1 MQRRVIGLLLA
12 AVILFG
18 CVCTMAPSVSAASG
32 MKASEDCISIIKKL
46 EGFSKYP
53 FYDYG
58 QWTVGYGTAC
68 PSEDRARY
76 DQVGITEAEADA
88 LLREYVAE
96 FEADLNKFMSS
107 NSLNLKQ
114 CQFDALLSFTYN
126 LGSNWMNNSS
136 TFRSAVLKQKTGNDF
151 IFAIGRWCTADG
163 EVLPHLIKRRL
174 AEANMYLNGA
184 YSTTP
189 PSNYK
194 YVIFETNLEDA
205 VTDVRVQAYDAKVGD
220 SIRATASKSGYT
232 FLGWFTEESGGKQV
246 TALNTDTSV
255 DTLYAHWEKKS
266 EDKKEETE
274 NGDVPENTEPPA
286 DAVVVTVTGEQVNVR
301 SGPGTSYE
309 KVGVALRGEQL
320 AITETQK
327 VGSAIWGKFSKGW
340 ISLVYTD
347 YDSVIA
353 TQGQD
358 PDKVTATGVVNTKK
372 LNVRGGAGTNYPIVD
387 YLYQGDKVEIT
398 LQQKVDSTVW
408 GKIPEGW
415 ISMKYVDL
423 VESEPEEK
431 PEEDQ
436 DESTA
441 PETPD
446 ETDPPADE
454 EQKQEVIATGTVV
467 NCTSLRIR
475 SGPGTSYTQ
484 VGSLPKGTRVS
495 IYAKTTVKGQ
505 VWGQID
511 QGWICLT
518 GYVQLDTGVS
528 ESGTVGTVVNC
539 KELNVRAGA
548 GTDYAKV
555 GKLPKGTQV
564 VILETTQ
571 VKGANWGRID
581 IGWVHMHYIQLGGTI
596 DNSGSSGSTD
606 NSGNSGN
613 SGSTSGGNTD
623 SSTGSGSTETG
634 LPMYGVITGTDTLR
648 IREAAGTEYQQVG
661 TLKRGDR
668 VKILETTKV
677 GRATWGRID
686 QGWISLYYVELD
698 EDVAGTTKTVNTKSL
713 NIRSG
718 PGTNNAKVG
727 TYEKGDKV
735 KILETTTVGSTLWGR
750 TDRGWISMD
759 YVI

>member
-1 MQRRVIGLLLA
+1 MYRRVIGMLLA

-18 CVCTMAPSVSAASG
+18 CICTMAPSVSAASD
-32 MKASEDCISIIKKL
+32 MKASEDCISFIKKL

-53 FYDYG
+53 YYDYG

-76 DQVGITEAEADA
+76 DRDGITEAEADA

-96 FEADLNKFMSS
+96 FEADLNKFVSS
-107 NSLNLKQ
+107 NSLKLKQ

-126 LGSNWMNNSS
+126 LGPNWMNNSS
-136 TFRSAVLKQKTGNDF
+136 TFRTAVLKQKTGNDF

-163 EVLPHLIKRRL
+163 EVLSHLIKRRL

-194 YVIFETNLEDA
+194 YVIYETNLEDA
-205 VTDVRVQAYDAKVGD
+205 VTDVRVQAFDAKLGD
-220 SIRATASKSGYT
+220 SIRATATKSGYT
-232 FLGWFTEESGGKQV
+232 FLGWFTAETGGKQV
-246 TALNTDTSV
+246 TALNSDTSV
-255 DTLYAHWEKKS
+255 DTLYAHWEQKAAD
-266 EDKKEETE
+266 EDKE
-274 NGDVPENTEPPA
+274 NEDVPDNTEPPA
-286 DAVVVTVTGEQVNVR
+286 DAVIVTVTGEEVNVR
-301 SGPGTSYE
+301 SGPGTSHN
-309 KVGVALRGEQL
+309 KVGTVIRGEKL
-320 AITETQK
+320 AITETEK
-327 VGSAIWGKFSKGW
+327 VGSALWGKFDRGW

-353 TQGQD
+353 TKDQD

-372 LNVRGGAGTNYPIVD
+372 LNVRGGAGTDYPIVD
-387 YLYQGDKVEIT
+387 YLYQGDKVVIT
-398 LQQKVDSTVW
+398 LQQKVGSAVW
-408 GKIPEGW
+408 GKVSQGW

-423 VESEPEEK
+423 VDFEPEEDEK
-431 PEEDQ
+431 PEDDKE
-436 DESTA
+436 EPVV
-441 PETPD
+441 PETPQQP
-446 ETDPPADE
+446 EPPVE
-454 EQKQEVIATGTVV
+454 ENKPEVIATGTVV
-467 NCTSLRIR
+467 NCTTLRIR
-475 SGPGTSYTQ
+475 SGPGTKYDQ

-511 QGWICLT
+511 QGWICMT
-518 GYVQLDTGVS
+518 GYVQEDSGVS
-528 ESGTVGTVVNC
+528 GSGTVGTVVKC

-555 GKLPKGTQV
+555 GKLAKGTKV
-564 VILETTQ
+564 MILETTQ
-571 VKGANWGRID
+571 VNGANWGRID
-581 IGWVHMHYIQLGGTI
+581 MGWVHMYYIELGGTM
-596 DNSGSSGSTD
+596 DEGDTNTGS
-606 NSGNSGN
+606 NSGN
-613 SGSTSGGNTD
+613 SGSGNT
-623 SSTGSGSTETG
+623 GSETEK
-634 LPMYGVITGTDTLR
+634 PAAPSEVMYGVVSGTDTLR
-648 IREAAGTEYQQVG
+648 VREAPGTDYKQVG

-686 QGWISLYYVELD
+686 KGWISLYYVELD

-727 TYEKGDKV
+727 TYEKGEKV
-735 KILETTTVGSTLWGR
+735 KILETTMVGSTLWGR
-750 TDRGWISMD
+750 TDRGWISLD

>member
-1 MQRRVIGLLLA
+1 MRRRVIGMLLA

-18 CVCTMAPSVSAASG
+18 CVCAMAPSVSAASG
-32 MKASEDCISIIKKL
+32 MKASEDCIAFIKKL

-53 FYDYG
+53 YYDYG

-76 DQVGITEAEADA
+76 DKDGITEAEADA

-96 FEADLNKFMSS
+96 FEADLNSFISS
-107 NSLNLKQ
+107 NSLKLKQ

-136 TFRSAVLKQKTGNDF
+136 NFRTAVLKQKTGNDF

-163 EVLPHLIKRRL
+163 EVLTNLIKRRL

-205 VTDVRVQAYDAKVGD
+205 VTDVRVQAYDAKLGD
-220 SIRATASKSGYT
+220 SVRATASKSGYT
-232 FLGWFTEESGGKQV
+232 FLGWFTSETGGQQV
-246 TALNTDTSV
+246 TALNADTSV
-255 DTLYAHWEKKS
+255 TTLFAQWKQ
-266 EDKKEETE
+266 
-274 NGDVPENTEPPA
+274 NENTEEEKPEEDSESTESPA
-286 DAVVVTVTGEQVNVR
+286 DAVIVTVTGEEVNVR
-301 SGPGTSYE
+301 SGPGTSYQ
-309 KVGVALRGEQL
+309 KVGTVLRGEQL
-320 AITETQK
+320 AITETEK
-327 VGSAIWGKFSKGW
+327 VGSALWGHFSKGW

-347 YDSVIA
+347 YDTVIA
-353 TQGQD
+353 TQDQD

-372 LNVRGGAGTNYPIVD
+372 LNVRGGAGTNYPIVGA
-387 YLYQGDKVEIT
+387 LYEGDKVEIT
-398 LQQKVDSTVW
+398 LQQKVGSTTW

-415 ISMKYVDL
+415 ISMQYVDL
-423 VESEPEEK
+423 MEFDPEEDPAPEEPEEDK
-431 PEEDQ
+431 EE
-436 DESTA
+436 A
-441 PETPD
+441 ETPD
-446 ETDPPADE
+446 ETEPPAE
-454 EQKQEVIATGTVV
+454 EEEKPEVIATGTVV

-475 SGPGTSYTQ
+475 SGPGTSYSQ

-528 ESGTVGTVVNC
+528 ESGTVGTVVKC

-571 VKGANWGRID
+571 VGGANWGRID
-581 IGWVHMHYIQLGGTI
+581 MGWVHMYYIELGGTI
-596 DNSGSSGSTD
+596 DNSGSGSD
-606 NSGNSGN
+606 NSGN
-613 SGSTSGGNTD
+613 TSGGNTG
-623 SSTGSGSTETG
+623 SSSGSDSAESE

-648 IREAAGTEYQQVG
+648 VRAGAGTDHEQVG

-698 EDVAGTTKTVNTKSL
+698 EDVAGSTKTVNTKSL

-735 KILETTTVGSTLWGR
+735 KILETAMVGSTLWGR

-759 YVI
+759 YVE

>member
-1 MQRRVIGLLLA
+1 MRRRVIGMLLA

-18 CVCTMAPSVSAASG
+18 CICTMAPSVSAAST
-32 MKASEDCISIIKKL
+32 MKASEDCVSFIKKL

-53 FYDYG
+53 YYDYG

-96 FEADLNKFMSS
+96 FEEDLNKFVSS
-107 NSLNLKQ
+107 NSLKLKQ

-126 LGSNWMNNSS
+126 LGPNWMNNSS
-136 TFRSAVLKQKTGNDF
+136 SFRSAVLKQKTGNDF

-163 EVLPHLIKRRL
+163 EVLTHLIKRRL

-194 YVIFETNLEDA
+194 YVIFETNLEEA
-205 VTDVRVQAYDAKVGD
+205 VTDVRVQAYDAKAGD
-220 SIRATASKSGYT
+220 SIRATASKSGYS
-232 FLGWFTEESGGKQV
+232 FLGWFTEETGGKQV
-246 TALNTDTSV
+246 TKLNADTSV
-255 DTLYAHWEKKS
+255 QTLYAHWEQNAAD
-266 EDKKEETE
+266 ENEENE
-274 NGDVPENTEPPA
+274 SGDVPENTEPA
-286 DAVVVTVTGEQVNVR
+286 EDAVIVTVTGEEVNVR
-301 SGPGTSYE
+301 SGPGTSNQ
-309 KVGVALRGEQL
+309 KVGTVIRGEKL
-320 AITETQK
+320 TITETEK
-327 VGSAIWGKFSKGW
+327 VGSALWGKFSMGW

-358 PDKVTATGVVNTKK
+358 PEKVTATGVVNTKK
-372 LNVRGGAGTNYPIVD
+372 LNVRGGAGTDYPIVGA
-387 YLYQGDKVEIT
+387 LYEGDKVEIT
-398 LQQKVDSTVW
+398 LQQTVGSTVW
-408 GKIPEGW
+408 GKVPQGW

-423 VESEPEEK
+423 MDFEPEEDPA
-431 PEEDQ
+431 PEEDK
-436 DESTA
+436 EETET
-441 PETPD
+441 PETP
-446 ETDPPADE
+446 EPPVEE
-454 EQKQEVIATGTVV
+454 EQKPEVIATGTVV

-475 SGPGTSYTQ
+475 SGPGTKYDQ

-511 QGWICLT
+511 QGWICMT
-518 GYVQLDTGVS
+518 GYVQEDSGVS
-528 ESGTVGTVVNC
+528 QSGTVGTVVKC

-555 GKLPKGTQV
+555 GKLPQGTKV
-564 VILETTQ
+564 LILETTQ
-571 VKGANWGRID
+571 VGGANWGRID
-581 IGWVHMHYIQLGGTI
+581 MGWVHMYYIELGGTM
-596 DNSGSSGSTD
+596 DEVDTNTGSNSGSNNGSSSGNTGTGSNDSGS
-606 NSGNSGN
+606 
-613 SGSTSGGNTD
+613 
-623 SSTGSGSTETG
+623 SSEAPSQV
-634 LPMYGVITGTDTLR
+634 MYGVVTGTDTLR
-648 IREAAGTEYQQVG
+648 VRAAAGTEHEQVG

-677 GRATWGRID
+677 GKTTWGRID
-686 QGWISLYYVELD
+686 KGWISLYYVELD

-718 PGTNNAKVG
+718 PGTNNSKVG
-727 TYEKGDKV
+727 TYAKGDKV

-750 TDRGWISMD
+750 TDRGWISLD

>member
-1 MQRRVIGLLLA
+1 MQRRLIGLLLA

-18 CVCTMAPSVSAASG
+18 CICTTAPSVSAASG
-32 MKASEDCISIIKKL
+32 MKASEDCITIIKKL

-53 FYDYG
+53 YYDYG

-76 DQVGITEAEADA
+76 DEVGITEAEADA

-96 FEADLNKFMSS
+96 FEADLNSFISN
-107 NSLNLKQ
+107 NSLKLKQ

-136 TFRSAVLKQKTGNDF
+136 NFRSAVLKQKTGNDF

-163 EVLPHLIKRRL
+163 EVLTHLIKRRL

-189 PSNYK
+189 PSNYT
-194 YVIFETNLEDA
+194 YVIYETCLEDA
-205 VTDVRVQAYDAKVGD
+205 VTDVRVQAYDAKMGD
-220 SIRATASKSGYT
+220 TVRATASKSGYE
-232 FLGWFTEESGGKQV
+232 FLGWFTAKTGGKQV
-246 TALNTDTSV
+246 TKLNTDTQM
-255 DTLYAHWEKKS
+255 TELYAQWKQKAVS
-266 EDKKEETE
+266 EEEQ
-274 NGDVPENTEPPA
+274 PEEPEVEEIPE
-286 DAVVVTVTGEQVNVR
+286 DAVIVTVTGEEVNVR
-301 SGPGTSYE
+301 SGPGTSNA
-309 KVGVALRGEQL
+309 KVGTVIRGEQL
-320 AITETQK
+320 AITETEK
-327 VGSAIWGKFSKGW
+327 VGSTLWGKFKMGW

-347 YDSVIA
+347 YDTVIA

-372 LNVRGGAGTNYPIVD
+372 LNVRGGAGTDYPIVGA
-387 YLYQGDKVEIT
+387 LYEGDKVEIT
-398 LQQKVDSTVW
+398 LQQTVGSTVW
-408 GKIPEGW
+408 GKVPEGW

-423 VESEPEEK
+423 MDFEPEED
-431 PEEDQ
+431 PDTEES
-436 DESTA
+436 ET

-446 ETDPPADE
+446 ETDPPVE
-454 EQKQEVIATGTVV
+454 EDKPEVIATGTVV
-467 NCTSLRIR
+467 NCTTLRIR
-475 SGPGTSYTQ
+475 SGPGTKYDQ
-484 VGSLPKGTRVS
+484 VGSLPKGTRVA

-511 QGWICLT
+511 QGWICMT
-518 GYVQLDTGVS
+518 GYVQEDVEVS
-528 ESGTVGTVVNC
+528 GNGTVGTVVNC

-571 VKGANWGRID
+571 VNGANWGRID
-581 IGWVHMHYIQLGGTI
+581 IGWVHMHYIELGGTA
-596 DNSGSSGSTD
+596 DNSGSTGGNTGSNSGSGFD
-606 NSGNSGN
+606 NSGSN
-613 SGSTSGGNTD
+613 
-623 SSTGSGSTETG
+623 TGSGSGSAESG
-634 LPMYGVITGTDTLR
+634 LHKYGVVKGTDTLR
-648 IREAAGTEYQQVG
+648 VREAPGTDSKQVG
-661 TLKRGDR
+661 TLERGDR

-677 GRATWGRID
+677 GKTTWGRID
-686 QGWISLYYVELD
+686 KGWISLYYVELD
-698 EDVAGTTKTVNTKSL
+698 EDVAGTYKTVTTKSL

-718 PGTNNAKVG
+718 PGTKNAKVG
-727 TYEKGDKV
+727 TYEKGEVV

-759 YVI
+759 YVE

>member
-1 MQRRVIGLLLA
+1 MQRRLIGLLLA

-18 CVCTMAPSVSAASG
+18 CICTTAPSVSAASG
-32 MKASEDCISIIKKL
+32 MKASEDCITIIKKL

-53 FYDYG
+53 YYDYG

-76 DQVGITEAEADA
+76 DEVGITEAEADA

-96 FEADLNKFMSS
+96 FEADLNKFISN
-107 NSLNLKQ
+107 NSLKLKQ

-136 TFRSAVLKQKTGNDF
+136 NFRSAVLKQKTGNDF

-163 EVLPHLIKRRL
+163 EVLTHLIKRRL

-189 PSNYK
+189 PSNYT
-194 YVIFETNLEDA
+194 YVIYETCLEDA
-205 VTDVRVQAYDAKVGD
+205 VTDVRVQAYDAKLGD
-220 SIRATASKSGYT
+220 TVRATASKSGYE
-232 FLGWFTEESGGKQV
+232 FLGWFTAKTGGKQV
-246 TALNTDTSV
+246 TKLNESTQMTE
-255 DTLYAHWEKKS
+255 LYAQWKQKAAS
-266 EDKKEETE
+266 EEEQ
-274 NGDVPENTEPPA
+274 PEEPEVEEIPE
-286 DAVVVTVTGEQVNVR
+286 DAVIVTVTGEEVNVR
-301 SGPGTSYE
+301 SGPGTSNA
-309 KVGVALRGEQL
+309 KVGTVIRGEQL
-320 AITETQK
+320 AITETEK
-327 VGSAIWGKFSKGW
+327 VGSTLWGKFKMGW

-347 YDSVIA
+347 YDTVIA

-372 LNVRGGAGTNYPIVD
+372 LNVRGGAGTDYPIVGA
-387 YLYQGDKVEIT
+387 LYEGDKVEIT
-398 LQQKVDSTVW
+398 LQQTVGSTVW
-408 GKIPEGW
+408 GKVPEGW

-423 VESEPEEK
+423 MDFEPEED
-431 PEEDQ
+431 PDTEES
-436 DESTA
+436 ET

-446 ETDPPADE
+446 ETDPPVE
-454 EQKQEVIATGTVV
+454 EDKPEVIATGTVV
-467 NCTSLRIR
+467 NCTTLRIR
-475 SGPGTSYTQ
+475 SGPGTKYDQ
-484 VGSLPKGTRVS
+484 VGSLPKGTRVA

-511 QGWICLT
+511 QGWICMT
-518 GYVQLDTGVS
+518 GYVQEDVEVS
-528 ESGTVGTVVNC
+528 GNGTVGTVVKC

-555 GKLPKGTQV
+555 GKLAKGTQV

-571 VKGANWGRID
+571 VGGANWGRID
-581 IGWVHMHYIQLGGTI
+581 IGWVHMYYIELGGTI
-596 DNSGSSGSTD
+596 DNSGSSD
-606 NSGNSGN
+606 NSGNSGNTDN
-613 SGSTSGGNTD
+613 SGSTSGGNTGSD
-623 SSTGSGSTETG
+623 SAETE
-634 LPMYGVITGTDTLR
+634 LPMYGVVTGTDTLR
-648 IREAAGTEYQQVG
+648 VREAPGTDSKQVG
-661 TLKRGDR
+661 TLERGDR

-677 GRATWGRID
+677 GRTTWGRID
-686 QGWISLYYVELD
+686 KGWISLYYVELD

-735 KILETTTVGSTLWGR
+735 KILETTMVGSTLWGR
-750 TDRGWISMD
+750 TDRGWISLD
-759 YVI
+759 YVE